1 MTQNVKEPLAWI
13 NGEILPASQ
22 AKISIFDHSFIYG
35 DGVFEG
41 IKVFQGRIFHLK
53 RHIQRLFAS
62 ARFIKIDIPC
72 SEEEVCET
80 IVELVRKSEMP
91 DGYVRPIVTRGE
103 GPLGLRNMEQISRP
117 NVLVIC
123 QRDPAK
129 SEADLMAKGLRAKT
143 VSTRRTPPVSLD
155 PRVKACQYLN
165 NILADLERRAA
176 GADFGLMLDIEGY
189 VCEGPGENV
198 FIVKDG
204 GLMTPF
210 ATKCLNGITRQDVIA
225 AAKQANWPVVETNI
239 TLYDVYVADEF
250 FSTGSMNEVQWIKD
264 LDDRQIG
271 KGEAGFISRKVLKLL
286 REEGFRTGT
295 RVF

>member
-1 MTQNVKEPLAWI
+1 MAESIREPFAWV
-13 NGEILPASQ
+13 NGKILPASE
-22 AKISIFDHSFIYG
+22 ATISVFDHSFVYG
-35 DGVFEG
+35 DGIFEG
-41 IKVFQGRIFHLK
+41 IKIFQGRIFHLK

-62 ARFIKIDIPC
+62 ARFLKIDIPF
-72 SEEEVCET
+72 SIEQVSET

-91 DGYVRPIVTRGE
+91 DGYIRPIVTRGE
-103 GPLGLRNMEQISRP
+103 GPLGLRNMDQLGRP
-117 NVLVIC
+117 NVVVIC

-129 SEADLMAKGLRAKT
+129 SEADLMTKGLRAKT
-143 VSTRRTPPVSLD
+143 VSTRRTPPDCID

-176 GADFGLMLDIEGY
+176 GADFGLMLDLEGY

-198 FIVKDG
+198 FIVKNG
-204 GLMTPF
+204 ELMTPF

-225 AAKQANWPVVETNI
+225 AAKQAQWPVVEANL
-239 TLYDVYVADEF
+239 TLYDVYMADEF
-250 FSTGSMNEVQWIKD
+250 FSTGSMNEVQWVKE

-271 KGEAGFISRKVLKLL
+271 KGEVGPIARKVLKLL

-295 RVF
+295 KAF